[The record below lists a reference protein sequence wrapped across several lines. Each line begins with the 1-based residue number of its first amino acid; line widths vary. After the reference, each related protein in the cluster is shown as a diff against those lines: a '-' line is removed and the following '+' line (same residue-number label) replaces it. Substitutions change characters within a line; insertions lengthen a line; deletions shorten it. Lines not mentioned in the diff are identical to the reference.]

1 MEVNNMETIS
11 ITDAKRTLLEIAR
24 NVADT
29 GENTILTKRG
39 KPYVVL
45 MSAIE
50 YESIMETLEILQDD
64 DALKDIQESEK
75 DIEVGDWITLE
86 ELEHELSSESA

>member
-1 MEVNNMETIS
+1 MESIS
-11 ITDAKRTLLEIAR
+11 ITDAKKSLLEVAR

-29 GENTILTKRG
+29 GENAIFTKRG

-50 YESIMETLEILQDD
+50 YESIMETLEILSDD
-64 DALKDIQESEK
+64 EAMKDIAESEK
-75 DIEVGDWITLE
+75 EIEAGDWGTLK
-86 ELEHELSSESA
+86 ELENELSSKSS

>member
-1 MEVNNMETIS
+1 METIS

>member
-1 MEVNNMETIS
+1 MEAIS
-11 ITDAKRTLLEIAR
+11 ITDAKRTLLEVAR

-45 MSAIE
+45 MSATE
-50 YESIMETLEILQDD
+50 YESIMETLEILSDKE
-64 DALKDIQESEK
+64 ALKDIQESEK
-75 DIEVGDWITLE
+75 DIEAGNWITLE
-86 ELEHELSSESA
+86 ELENALPGQNTR

>member
-1 MEVNNMETIS
+1 VNDVEAIS
-11 ITDAKRTLLEIAR
+11 ITDAKRHLLQVAR

-45 MSAIE
+45 MSAAE
-50 YESIMETLEILQDD
+50 YESIMETLEILADQET
-64 DALKDIQESEK
+64 LKDIQESEK
-75 DIEVGDWITLE
+75 DISEGRWATLE
-86 ELEHELSSESA
+86 ELENALSSEST

>member
-1 MEVNNMETIS
+1 MEAIS

-50 YESIMETLEILQDD
+50 YESIMETLELLSDEE
-64 DALKDIQESEK
+64 ALKDIQESEK
-75 DIEVGDWITLE
+75 DIEAGRWTTLE
-86 ELEHELSSESA
+86 ELENALSSRNS